1 MNAVEGFT
9 RQELLELSWAK
20 PMMGQL
26 ELTRDCN
33 QWCIFC
39 YKDCGPQKNY
49 AVLSTDQWKIII
61 LKLKKL
67 GVRRLHF
74 SGGENFLH
82 EGFEELVA
90 FGKEQGFEIWMTTNG
105 TFSCREVAKHAD
117 NIIFS
122 IHGLEPTHDSITKL
136 RGSFRLACDHM
147 VEAAASTNV
156 SVNMVLVKRNY
167 GEIYDV
173 FTYVNGL
180 CRLSL
185 FHATIPIKASFGAN
199 YEQEALVITKEM
211 LDDYR
216 ATMARIPAD
225 QLGLKHGI
233 MNIYFNDPAMYSSQ
247 AIPLPNCA
255 AGKYKI
261 VIDYDG
267 EVYPCNFFHYEGF
280 RCGNILTGDA
290 LEIWRN
296 GRGFNRFRELT
307 LQEVMPEKCHT
318 CVKKHKCMGGC
329 MAWTEEYLKGG
340 FGNDIDL
347 RCEAGNAFVGG

>member
-1 MNAVEGFT
+1 MNMVEGFT
-9 RQELLELSWAK
+9 WQELLELSWQK
-20 PMMGQL
+20 PMMGQI

-39 YKDCGPQKNY
+39 YKDCNPDRIY
-49 AVLSTDQWKIII
+49 AVLSTAQWKAII

-90 FGKEQGFEIWMTTNG
+90 FGKEQGFEVWMTTNG
-105 TFSCREVAKHAD
+105 TFSCKEVAKCAS

-122 IHGLEPTHDSITKL
+122 IHGLESTHDSITQL
-136 RGSFRLACDHM
+136 PGSFRLACDHM
-147 VEAAASTNV
+147 VEAVALTSV
-156 SVNMVLVKRNY
+156 SVNMVLVKRNFTQ
-167 GEIYDV
+167 ICDV
-173 FTYVNGL
+173 FAYLDGL
-180 CRLSL
+180 CRLRT
-185 FHATIPIKASFGAN
+185 FFATIPIKSTFGAN
-199 YEQEALVITKEM
+199 YEEDASVITKEL

-216 ATMARIPAD
+216 AQVSQIPAD

-233 MNIYFNDPAMYSSQ
+233 MNIYLNDPALYTSQ
-247 AIPLPNCA
+247 KIPLPNCA

-267 EVYPCNFFHYEGF
+267 EVYPCNFFRGEEF

-290 LEIWRN
+290 SEIWRN
-296 GRGFNRFRELT
+296 GNGYKLFRGLA
-307 LQEVMPEKCHT
+307 LQEAMPAKCHA
-318 CVKKHKCMGGC
+318 CVKKYKCMGGC
-329 MAWTEEYLKGG
+329 IAWTDEYLKGE
-340 FGNDIDL
+340 FGDVADL
-347 RCEAGNAFVGG
+347 RCEIGNAFVGG